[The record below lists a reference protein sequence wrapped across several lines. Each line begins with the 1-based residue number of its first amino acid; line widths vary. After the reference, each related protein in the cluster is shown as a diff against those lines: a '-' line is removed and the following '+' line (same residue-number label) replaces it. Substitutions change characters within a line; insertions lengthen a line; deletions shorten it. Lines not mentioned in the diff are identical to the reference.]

1 VWGKARSA
9 ERPNAHIRRRKV
21 RAAEEKASYDG
32 SPIMHAVSGMRSAVN
47 FAFNLVLTPLRAPL
61 FPVFPAVLV
70 CLVLAMGAS
79 ACAAGAPPPPMPP
92 PEYED
97 TTPSTAPAIG
107 LGLGADADAN
117 TAKPGLTHGDL
128 R

>member
-1 VWGKARSA
+1 
-9 ERPNAHIRRRKV
+9 
-21 RAAEEKASYDG
+21 
-32 SPIMHAVSGMRSAVN
+32 MHAVSGMRSAVI
-47 FAFNLVLTPLRAPL
+47 FAFGLVPALVPAPAPL
-61 FPVFPAVLV
+61 LAAPVFPVFPAALV
-70 CLVLAMGAS
+70 WLALAMG

-97 TTPSTAPAIG
+97 GVTTPSTPWTVPG

-117 TAKPGLTHGDL
+117 AAKPGLTHGDL